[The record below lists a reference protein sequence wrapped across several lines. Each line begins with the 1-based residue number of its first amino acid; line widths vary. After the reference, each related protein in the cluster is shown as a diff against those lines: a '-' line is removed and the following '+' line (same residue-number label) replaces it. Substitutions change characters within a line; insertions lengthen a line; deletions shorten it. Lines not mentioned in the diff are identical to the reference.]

1 MSKTIKTLFNI
12 RKVINESDTPIIVE
26 GISKST
32 GVSIRTVQRHVMIL
46 VDEGLVGFRIQN
58 HKKKFNTKHSVTKE
72 WIEAERNSCGYE
84 YYRL

>member
-1 MSKTIKTLFNI
+1 MSKCINTLFSI
-12 RKVINESDTPIIVE
+12 RKVINDSSAPLMAED
-26 GISKST
+26 ISKLT
-32 GVSIRTVQRHVMIL
+32 GVSVRTVQRHVMIL
-46 VDEGLVGFRIQN
+46 VDEGLVGFRIQK